1 MITKQQIIPVLPLR
15 GLPVYPYMIIHFDAG
30 RDFTVKAIEEAM
42 AGDGLIMLISQR
54 DFEVAEPSES
64 DLYEVGTIA
73 KIRQVLKHAK
83 DDFRI
88 AVEGISRA
96 TVNRFIQT
104 RPYFL
109 ADVTE
114 VLDVPLDE
122 GDKAIADVYMNR
134 IKQMCRSGAFSP
146 KEADAAEVLKTL
158 DSITDHAY
166 FSDVVAANVYS
177 TLEKKQA
184 VLAEFDVIKRL
195 MLLTDIISDEIQL
208 MTLESKIDMKV
219 HKNIDKHQREYFLRE
234 QLKVI
239 HGELGE
245 DDSFGRDIDEY
256 RKKLSDK
263 KAPEAVIAK
272 CEKEMERLER
282 MQQGNPEAA
291 VVRTY
296 LDWVTDL
303 PWSIKTE
310 ENYDI
315 SGAEAILEQDH
326 YGLKKVKERI
336 LEFLSVRTLTGGA
349 KTPIICL
356 AGPPGVGKTSVAKS
370 IARATGRNYV
380 RISLGG
386 VRDEAEIRGHR
397 KTYIGAMPGRIITAL
412 KKAGSANPL
421 ILLDEID
428 KISADYKG
436 DPSSALLEVLDSEQ
450 NFAFNDHFIELDVD
464 LSDVM
469 FVTTANSVED
479 IDRPLLDRMEII
491 DISGYTEYD
500 KINIAR
506 EHLIPKL
513 MEQHGLKKS
522 NLRITKEAIADIINC
537 YTREAGVRNLER
549 KLAQVMRRSASV
561 IVKDG
566 AKSVSV
572 GRKNLEDF
580 LGKKIFKE
588 DDKSKDNQI
597 GVVNGL
603 AWTQYGGD
611 TLCVEVN
618 CMKGSGKIELTG
630 SLGDVMKESAVA
642 AISFIRSRTDE
653 LNINPDFYKTTDIHI
668 HVPEGATPKDGPSAG
683 ITMATAVI
691 SALTK
696 TGVRA
701 DVAMTGEITL
711 RGRVLPIGG
720 LREKS
725 LAAYRAGAKTVV
737 IPKANIS
744 DLDDIPA
751 EVREKL
757 EFVPV
762 EHMDEVL
769 KIAFEKGLKK

>member
-1 MITKQQIIPVLPLR
+1 MITKTQILPVLPLR

-30 RDFTVKAIEEAM
+30 REFTVKAIEEAM
-42 AGDGLIMLISQR
+42 AGDGIIVLISQK
-54 DFEVAEPSES
+54 DFEVAEPEEN
-64 DLYEVGTIA
+64 DLYTVGTIA
-73 KIRQVLKHAK
+73 KIRQVLKHNK
-83 DDFRI
+83 NDLRI

-96 TVNRFIQT
+96 SVNYFMHT

-109 ADVTE
+109 AEVTE
-114 VLDVPLDE
+114 IADE
-122 GDKAIADVYMNR
+122 PPDESDKIIADVYMNR
-134 IKQMCRSGAFSP
+134 IKQMCRSGAFTP
-146 KEADAAEVLKTL
+146 KEAEAVEALKTL
-158 DSITDHAY
+158 DSITDHSY
-166 FSDVVAANVYS
+166 FSDVVAANLYS

-184 VLAEFDVIKRL
+184 VLAEFDVVKRL
-195 MLLTDIISDEIQL
+195 RLLTDIVSDEIQL
-208 MTLESKIDMKV
+208 MNLESKIDMTV
-219 HKNIDKHQREYFLRE
+219 HKNIDKHQKEYFLRE

-239 HGELGE
+239 HGELG
-245 DDSFGRDIDEY
+245 DDDTDKEIDEY
-256 RKKLSDK
+256 RQKLSDK

-272 CEKEMERLER
+272 CEKEMERLSK
-282 MQQGNPEAA
+282 MQQGSPEAG
-291 VVRTY
+291 VIHTY
-296 LDWVTDL
+296 LDWVADL
-303 PWSIKTE
+303 PWGIKTE

-315 SGAEAILEQDH
+315 TAAEEILERDH

-336 LEFLSVRTLTGGA
+336 LEFLSVRNLTGGA

-356 AGPPGVGKTSVAKS
+356 VGPPGVGKTSVAKS
-370 IARATGRNYV
+370 IAKATGRSYV

-386 VRDEAEIRGHR
+386 IRDEAEIRGHR

-412 KKAGSANPL
+412 KKAESSNPL

-428 KISADYKG
+428 KLSADYKG
-436 DPSSALLEVLDSEQ
+436 DPSSALLEVLDGEQ
-450 NFAFNDHFIELDVD
+450 NSAFRDHFIELDVD

-479 IDRPLLDRMEII
+479 IDRPLLDRMELI

-522 NLRITKEAIADIINC
+522 NLRITKEAVADIINF

-549 KLAQVMRRSASV
+549 KLAQVMRKSAAV

-566 AKSVSV
+566 VKAVSV
-572 GRKNLEDF
+572 GRKNLESF
-580 LGKKIFKE
+580 LGKKIFK
-588 DDKSKDNQI
+588 DDEQSKLNKI

-642 AISFIRSRTDE
+642 AISFIRSRTEE
-653 LNINPDFYKTTDIHI
+653 LGIDTDFYKTTDIHI
-668 HVPEGATPKDGPSAG
+668 HVADGATPKDGPSAG
-683 ITMATAVI
+683 ITMATAVV
-691 SALTK
+691 SALTDSAA
-696 TGVRA
+696 RA
-701 DVAMTGEITL
+701 DLAMTGEITI

-725 LAAYRAGAKTVV
+725 MAAYRAGAKTVI
-737 IPKANIS
+737 IPKANIP
-744 DLDDIPA
+744 DLDEVPQ

-757 EFVPV
+757 EFIPV
-762 EHMDEVL
+762 EHADEVL
-769 KIAFEKGLKK
+769 KLALVKGQKS

>member
-1 MITKQQIIPVLPLR
+1 LITKQQILPVLPLR

-30 RDFTVKAIEEAM
+30 RDFTIKAIEEAM
-42 AGDGLIMLISQR
+42 SDDGLIMLISQR
-54 DFEVAEPSES
+54 DFEVAEPKEA
-64 DLYEVGTIA
+64 DLYDVGTIA
-73 KIRQVLKHAK
+73 KIRQILKRSD

-96 TVNRFIQT
+96 SVNTFVQT

-114 VLDVPLDE
+114 ILDSPLDE
-122 GDKAIADVYMNR
+122 GDKIVGDVYMEK
-134 IKQMCRSGAFSP
+134 IKQMCRSGAFAP
-146 KEADAAEVLKTL
+146 KDPDAAEALKTL
-158 DSITDHAY
+158 DSIEDHAY

-184 VLAEFDVIKRL
+184 VLAEFDVVKRL
-195 MLLTDIISDEIQL
+195 KLLTDIIGDEIQL
-208 MTLESKIDMKV
+208 INLESKIDSKV
-219 HKNIDKHQREYFLRE
+219 HRNIDKHQKEYFLRE

-239 HGELGE
+239 RGELG
-245 DDSFGRDIDEY
+245 DDESIDKDIDEY

-263 KAPEAVIAK
+263 KAPEAVIVK
-272 CEKEMERLER
+272 CEKEMERLEK
-282 MQQGNPEAA
+282 MQPGSPESG

-303 PWSIKTE
+303 PWGVKTD

-315 SGAEAILEQDH
+315 SGAEKILEADH

-356 AGPPGVGKTSVAKS
+356 VGPPGVGKTSIAKS
-370 IARATGRNYV
+370 IAKATGRNYV

-386 VRDEAEIRGHR
+386 IRDEAEIRGHR
-397 KTYIGAMPGRIITAL
+397 KTYIGAMPGRIITAI
-412 KKAGSANPL
+412 KKAESANPL

-428 KISADYKG
+428 KLSADYKG

-450 NFAFNDHFIELDVD
+450 NFAFRDHFIELDVD

-506 EHLIPKL
+506 EHLIPRL

-522 NLRITKEAIADIINC
+522 TLRISKEAIADIING

-549 KLAQVMRRSASV
+549 KLAQVMRRSAAT
-561 IVKDG
+561 IVKEG

-572 GRKNLEDF
+572 GRKNLEAF
-580 LGKKIFKE
+580 LGKKIFKD
-588 DDKSKDNQI
+588 DDKSKTNQI

-618 CMKGSGKIELTG
+618 CMKGSGKTELTG

-642 AISFIRSRTDE
+642 AISFIRSKADE
-653 LNINPDFYKTTDIHI
+653 LNIDSDFHKTTDIHI

-683 ITMATAVI
+683 ITMATAVV

-725 LAAYRAGAKTVV
+725 LAAYRAGATTVI
-737 IPKANIS
+737 IPKANVA
-744 DLDDIPA
+744 DLDDIPT
-751 EVREKL
+751 EVREKIN
-757 EFVPV
+757 FVPV
-762 EHMDEVL
+762 EHMDDVL
-769 KIAFEKGLKK
+769 KIAFEKGMEK

>member
-1 MITKQQIIPVLPLR
+1 
-15 GLPVYPYMIIHFDAG
+15 MIIHFDAG
-30 RDFTVKAIEEAM
+30 RDFTIRAIEEAM
-42 AGDGLIMLISQR
+42 ETDGLIMLISQK
-54 DFEVAEPSES
+54 DFEVAEPYEN

-73 KIRQVLKHAK
+73 KIRQVLKHTK

-96 TVNRFIQT
+96 EVNTYVQT
-104 RPYFL
+104 RPYFM

-114 VLDVPLDE
+114 IMDTPLGED
-122 GDKAIADVYMNR
+122 DKIIADVYMNR
-134 IKQMCRSGAFSP
+134 IKQMCKSGAFTP
-146 KEADAAEVLKTL
+146 KETDSAEALKVL
-158 DSITDHAY
+158 DSISDHSY

-195 MLLTDIISDEIQL
+195 QLLTDLIGDEIQ
-208 MTLESKIDMKV
+208 MMKLESKIDMKV
-219 HKNIDKHQREYFLRE
+219 HKNIDKHQKEYFLRE

-239 HGELGE
+239 RGELGDE
-245 DDSFGRDIDEY
+245 DGVEKDIDEY
-256 RKKLSDK
+256 RRKLIEK
-263 KAPEAVIAK
+263 KAPEQVIEK
-272 CEKEMERLER
+272 CEKEMERLEK
-282 MQQGNPEAA
+282 MQPGSPEAG

-296 LDWVTDL
+296 LDWVTDI
-303 PWSIKTE
+303 PWGIKTE

-315 SGAEAILEQDH
+315 SGAEVVLENDH

-336 LEFLSVRTLTGGA
+336 LEFLSVRKLTGGA
-349 KTPIICL
+349 RTPIICL
-356 AGPPGVGKTSVAKS
+356 VGPPGVGKTSVAKS
-370 IARATGRNYV
+370 IAKATGRNYV

-412 KKAGSANPL
+412 KKAGSSNPL

-428 KISADYKG
+428 KLSADYKG

-450 NFAFNDHFIELDVD
+450 NFAFRDHFIELDVD

-500 KINIAR
+500 KVSIAR

-513 MEQHGLKKS
+513 LQQHGLKKS
-522 NLRITKEAIADIINC
+522 NLRISKEAIADIINC

-549 KLAQVMRRSASV
+549 KLAQVMRKAASL

-566 AKSVSV
+566 VKSVSV
-572 GRKNLEDF
+572 GKKNLEDF

-588 DDKSKDNQI
+588 DEKSKVNQV

-618 CMKGSGKIELTG
+618 CMKGTGKIELTG

-653 LNINPDFYKTTDIHI
+653 LSVNPDFYKTTDIHI

-691 SALTK
+691 SALTGI
-696 TGVRA
+696 GVRR

-725 LAAYRAGAKTVV
+725 LAAYRAGATTVI
-737 IPKANIS
+737 IPSANVA
-744 DLDDIPA
+744 DLDDIPS
-751 EVREKL
+751 EVREKI
-757 EFVPV
+757 EFIPV
-762 EHMDEVL
+762 QHMDEVL
-769 KIAFEKGLKK
+769 KIAFEKGV

>member
-1 MITKQQIIPVLPLR
+1 MITKQQVLPVLPLR

-42 AGDGLIMLISQR
+42 AADGLIMLISQK
-54 DFEVAEPSES
+54 DFEVAEPQEA
-64 DLYEVGTIA
+64 DLYDVGTIA
-73 KIRQVLKHAK
+73 KIRQVLKHSK

-96 TVNRFIQT
+96 TVNSFIQT
-104 RPYFL
+104 RPYFM

-114 VLDVPLDE
+114 VLDSPLDE
-122 GDKAIADVYMNR
+122 GDKIIANVYMGR

-177 TLEKKQA
+177 TLENKQG
-184 VLAEFDVIKRL
+184 VLAEFDVVKRL
-195 MLLTDIISDEIQL
+195 KLLTDIISDEIQL
-208 MTLESKIDMKV
+208 MNLESKIDMKV
-219 HKNIDKHQREYFLRE
+219 HKNIDKHQKEYFLRE

-239 HGELGE
+239 RGELG
-245 DDSFGRDIDEY
+245 DDESVDKEIDEY

-272 CEKEMERLER
+272 CEKEMERLEK
-282 MQQGNPEAA
+282 MQPGSPESG
-291 VVRTY
+291 VIRTY

-310 ENYDI
+310 ENYNI
-315 SGAEAILEQDH
+315 SEAEAILERDH

-356 AGPPGVGKTSVAKS
+356 VGPPGVGKTSVAKS
-370 IARATGRNYV
+370 IAAATGRSYV

-397 KTYIGAMPGRIITAL
+397 KTYIGAMPGRIVTAL
-412 KKAGSANPL
+412 KKAGSSNPL

-428 KISADYKG
+428 KLSADYKG
-436 DPSSALLEVLDSEQ
+436 DPSSALLEVLDGEQ
-450 NFAFNDHFIELDVD
+450 NSTFRDHFIELDVD

-522 NLRITKEAIADIINC
+522 SLRITKEAISDIINC

-549 KLAQVMRRSASV
+549 KLAQVMRKAAAN

-566 AKSVSV
+566 VKSVSV
-572 GRKNLEDF
+572 GRKNLESF
-580 LGKKIFKE
+580 LGKKIFK
-588 DDKSKDNQI
+588 DDDTVKINQI

-618 CMKGSGKIELTG
+618 CMKGSGKVELTG

-653 LNINPDFYKTTDIHI
+653 LGINSDFYKTTDIHI

-691 SALTK
+691 SALAK
-696 TGVRA
+696 IGVRR

-725 LAAYRAGAKTVV
+725 MAAYRAGAKTVI
-737 IPKANIS
+737 IPKANVA
-744 DLDDIPA
+744 DLDDVPC
-751 EVREKL
+751 EVRDKIK
-757 EFVPV
+757 FIPV

-769 KIAFEKGLKK
+769 EIALDR